1 MLSYS
6 MTSSIPNQVVHCLN
20 PCSNGI
26 CSLTL
31 HRKRN
36 QNLVSNVLIL
46 VLMEYALLPT
56 NEKRVQILIARLNP
70 CSNGICSLT
79 VNFVNYW
86 ESKTYVAKSI
96 SKTVF
101 LTKINYIFWGCKIR
115 NFFVPRQKNQYFFND
130 FLWNIFIF
138 LKITFLHGLENWE
151 TLRLFNFQDVKDL
164 YFSRLKIRIIF
175 FNCKIFW
182 RFFSKKRWT
191 FFLST
196 FLFLRPVN
204 ILRSFLR
211 SSEKNRKKS
220 ELSIFCFLPK

>member
-1 MLSYS
+1 M
-6 MTSSIPNQVVHCLN
+6 
-20 PCSNGI
+20 
-26 CSLTL
+26 
-31 HRKRN
+31 
-36 QNLVSNVLIL
+36 
-46 VLMEYALLPT
+46 
-56 NEKRVQILIARLNP
+56 NEVNCLNP

-164 YFSRLKIRIIF
+164 YFSRLKIRINF

-220 ELSIFCFLPK
+220 ELYFLFVPSQIAFAIVITAPIILPHIILNFLNGYTLSLLFLHGSFI